1 MTNLIIPWT
10 ISFTDRVKPLNY
22 ILEDEVILQQIGEYC
37 AAEKSVHNEEVKP
50 AATPVV
56 TLQTVLHS
64 TSGKLDLE
72 NQTLL
77 KAMQLWVARALQHWL
92 QEKLAVKNRGWSN
105 LQWVRY
111 KILPIPKICFT
122 KVITWI
128 EYGSAPSQGV
138 GCLQQVHHPPVPKG
152 KGTGHALKCRVT
164 EPTCLH
170 LPAEP
175 QQPQPSSQRPAS
187 THPTTTTSLS
197 WAVTGCGREG
207 NQRKIVA

>member
-50 AATPVV
+50 AATHVV

-92 QEKLAVKNRGWSN
+92 QEKLAVK
-105 LQWVRY
+105 
-111 KILPIPKICFT
+111 K
-122 KVITWI
+122 
-128 EYGSAPSQGV
+128 
-138 GCLQQVHHPPVPKG
+138 
-152 KGTGHALKCRVT
+152 
-164 EPTCLH
+164 
-170 LPAEP
+170 
-175 QQPQPSSQRPAS
+175 
-187 THPTTTTSLS
+187 
-197 WAVTGCGREG
+197 
-207 NQRKIVA
+207 